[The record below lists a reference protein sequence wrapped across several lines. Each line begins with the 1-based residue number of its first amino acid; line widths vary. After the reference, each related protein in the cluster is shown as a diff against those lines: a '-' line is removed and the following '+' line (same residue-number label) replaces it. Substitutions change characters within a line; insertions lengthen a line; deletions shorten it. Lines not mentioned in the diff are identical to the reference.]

1 MVQSPQTG
9 MFNRKS
15 QNGLFC
21 KIPYKTQNQP
31 SLFFNKIVLGLLMRY
46 DSYVIY
52 SSGFQG

>member
-21 KIPYKTQNQP
+21 KIPHKTQNQP